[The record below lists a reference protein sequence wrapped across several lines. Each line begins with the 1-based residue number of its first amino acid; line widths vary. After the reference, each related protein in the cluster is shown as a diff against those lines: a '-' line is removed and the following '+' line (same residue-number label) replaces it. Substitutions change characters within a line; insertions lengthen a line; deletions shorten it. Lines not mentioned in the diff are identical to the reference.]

1 MASVAAAPLP
11 YPTGPAVQEALA
23 IPQPVSAADKR
34 VSQASACSGTSTNS
48 DGKRKMQV
56 GPWKL
61 GRTLGRGSSGVYQTG
76 KDANLRPCETCQECQ
91 YRTNG
96 RRENRAK
103 IAHTNSQEEGRRK
116 G

>member
-1 MASVAAAPLP
+1 VLSSTRMASVASGALP
-11 YPTGPAVQEALA
+11 YPTGLGVQTGGPQQPLA

-56 GPWKL
+56 GPWRL

-76 KDANLRPCETCQECQ
+76 KRC
-91 YRTNG
+91 
-96 RRENRAK
+96 
-103 IAHTNSQEEGRRK
+103 
-116 G
+116 

>member
-11 YPTGPAVQEALA
+11 YPTGAAVQEALA

-56 GPWKL
+56 GPWRL
-61 GRTLGRGSSGVYQTG
+61 GRTLGRGSSGTLPSRE
-76 KDANLRPCETCQECQ
+76 DADFRSCTIGEECQ

-96 RRENRAK
+96 CCKNCAKVGHASRE
-103 IAHTNSQEEGRRK
+103 EE
-116 G
+116 